1 MQGGGAKNNGGNG
14 GSYVV
19 ATIFLVFMVIIVL
32 ILFFSVLKPRDP
44 TISVNAVE
52 VRSIAV
58 EELKVNA
65 NVKVNVNVNVNLSM
79 SIYFS
84 VNNPNRAAFNYYDS
98 SVQLMSLSH
107 AHAHAHGHGHA
118 HARQIALISL
128 PAGNIRSGNTLIV
141 ATTLIADPF
150 RSSLHSHSNATS
162 SIYVRVQ
169 SKIRMIGRVNVL
181 YFFTH
186 HVEASARCNNNIA
199 VINGALLS
207 FHC

>member
-1 MQGGGAKNNGGNG
+1 MQGGGAKNNRSVGQQRPSNG

-19 ATIFLVFMVIIVL
+19 ATIFLVFMVIIML

-44 TISVNAVE
+44 TISVNAVRVASMRVYPEVE
-52 VRSIAV
+52 VRMRKKS
-58 EELKVNA
+58 
-65 NVKVNVNVNVNLSM
+65 VNLSM

-84 VNNPNRAAFNYYDS
+84 VNNGNRAAFSYYDTT
-98 SVQLMSLSH
+98 VQLSYHSH
-107 AHAHAHGHGHA
+107 
-118 HARQIALISL
+118 QIALISL
-128 PAGNIRSGNTLIV
+128 PAGKIMSGKTLIV

-150 RSSLHSHSNATS
+150 RFTNVYSHIHSTS
-162 SIYVRVQ
+162 TSTSILYVAVQ
-169 SKIRMIGRVNVL
+169 SKIRIIGRVNVL

-186 HVEASARCNNNIA
+186 HVEASAHCNNNIA

>member
-1 MQGGGAKNNGGNG
+1 MQGGGAKNNRSVGQQRPSNG

-19 ATIFLVFMVIIVL
+19 ATIFLVFMVIIML

-44 TISVNAVE
+44 TISVNAVRVYPE
-52 VRSIAV
+52 VEMRKKS
-58 EELKVNA
+58 
-65 NVKVNVNVNVNLSM
+65 VNLSM

-84 VNNPNRAAFNYYDS
+84 VNNGNRAAFNYYDTT
-98 SVQLMSLSH
+98 VELSYH
-107 AHAHAHGHGHA
+107 SH
-118 HARQIALISL
+118 QIALISL
-128 PAGNIRSGNTLIV
+128 PAGKIMSGKTLIV
-141 ATTLIADPF
+141 ATTLIADTF
-150 RSSLHSHSNATS
+150 RFINAYSHIDSASTS
-162 SIYVRVQ
+162 ILYVAVQ

-186 HVEASARCNNNIA
+186 HVEASAHCNNKIA